1 MPLQKFTVLC
11 YSDNPLF
18 NSALKNGGIDNHI
31 KNIRTSFAILK
42 VSIQNQQDMN
52 FLSKLEVLTH
62 PTERPPSAQMETEK
76 QDITVLK
83 SL

>member
-1 MPLQKFTVLC
+1 M
-11 YSDNPLF
+11 
-18 NSALKNGGIDNHI
+18 KNGGIDNHI

-42 VSIQNQQDMN
+42 VGIQNQQDMK
-52 FLSKLEVLTH
+52 FLSKLEVLGH
-62 PTERPPSAQMETEK
+62 PTEWPQCAQLETEK